1 VTPVLIVTFLVA
13 LQRLG
18 ELVIARRNT
27 SRLLAAGAVE
37 HGSLHYPLIVLLHA
51 AWLVTL
57 PLVVAADRWPD
68 PFLLAFFIVLQA
80 LRVWVLLTLGERW
93 TTRIITLEGAP
104 PVRHGPYRFVRHPN
118 YLIVALEFAALPL
131 AFGAWLHALVFSA
144 LNTALLLLLRI
155 PAENRAWASAPRR

>member
-1 VTPVLIVTFLVA
+1 MTPVLIVTFLVA

-57 PLVVAADRWPD
+57 PLVVPADRWPD
-68 PFLLAFFIVLQA
+68 PFLLAFFLVLQA

-93 TTRIITLEGAP
+93 TTRIITVEGAP
-104 PVRHGPYRFVRHPN
+104 P
-118 YLIVALEFAALPL
+118 I
-131 AFGAWLHALVFSA
+131 
-144 LNTALLLLLRI
+144 
-155 PAENRAWASAPRR
+155 ASADQ